1 MKTEVCIL
9 HRGHRTSLHIIVI
22 RSRAIGLVGHIRS
35 MRMTGNK
42 MLGIII
48 EGLPDKKGTIWEPKA
63 EIEF

>member
-1 MKTEVCIL
+1 
-9 HRGHRTSLHIIVI
+9 
-22 RSRAIGLVGHIRS
+22 